1 MAALASATRHNSLA
15 LTYQRRA
22 TQSWVKISPLA
33 RAAAGTAE
41 WASPDWKPK
50 AVKATGHGGQT
61 NGRAKRTRVGGR
73 SRFIP
78 ALLNGFFWFVG
89 EEPWSECTWPI
100 SIPTSRTPCD
110 DAGGCGCVA
119 VASPAC
125 NAQHPKTAAK
135 RLSPATMAMADCHR
149 RGLAATRKFTVRQ
162 L

>member
-1 MAALASATRHNSLA
+1 MAALANATRHNSLA

-89 EEPWSECTWPI
+89 EEPRSECTWPI
-100 SIPTSRTPCD
+100 SMPTPGVPCD
-110 DAGGCGCVA
+110 DAGGRDIA
-119 VASPAC
+119 AAASLDC
-125 NAQHPKTAAK
+125 NGQHPRTAAN
-135 RLSPATMAMADCHR
+135 RLNATTMGWLSAI
-149 RGLAATRKFTVRQ
+149 VEV
-162 L
+162 